1 MWLAWWGIVIHTGLG
16 SPLGLGLGRRE
27 TGILAFPSEGVPEL
41 SGTLWPPPAT
51 EVTVCS
57 GERPVCIGQEQGWE
71 RFPMLQS
78 EAWNLSQP
86 QPIFPAAG
94 TACSPAAPASLT
106 LGASSCGSER
116 GLPEGP
122 SD

>member
-1 MWLAWWGIVIHTGLG
+1 MIHKGLG
-16 SPLGLGLGRRE
+16 CPLGLGLGRRE
-27 TGILAFPSEGVPEL
+27 TGILAFPSKGVPEL
-41 SGTLWPPPAT
+41 SGTLRPPLAT

-57 GERPVCIGQEQGWE
+57 WERPVRMGQERGWE
-71 RFPMLQS
+71 RFPMLQP

-94 TACSPAAPASLT
+94 TACPPAAPASLT